1 VLFSPFIRVVAGKD
15 GLGIAPH
22 VADAIA
28 AIAARRPTVITAFGN
43 PYVLQQ
49 FPQITTYVLAWAP
62 WEPAQTA
69 AARALLGRAPV
80 QGRLPIPIP
89 PYHRIGDGVS
99 IGAVS
104 AAR

>member
-1 VLFSPFIRVVAGKD
+1 VAP
-15 GLGIAPH
+15 I
-22 VADAIA
+22 VADAVS

-49 FPQITTYVLAWAP
+49 FAGIGTYVVAWAP

-89 PYHRIGDGVS
+89 PYHDVGAGVNIGVVS
-99 IGAVS
+99 TS
-104 AAR
+104 K